1 MQRDGLDRAVGRARS
16 WTGSCWPPGVM
27 IRSVTAA
34 LLVSLGAA
42 ACAPPPS
49 DPGAPEDLDDLDD
62 VGDAED
68 AHDVSAFPDPPES
81 LVPVA
86 ATAVPVPGCVAH
98 ASLAGYSTWLFFTR
112 PDRPC
117 RGTAGSGVDMN
128 AIDELTRLIGTVP
141 AGGRIDGHIFS
152 ISVDAVAK
160 ALLDAQTRGV
170 DVRMSMDGDVAVSTD
185 TAKTSYLDQLANKV
199 YCTHSNNR
207 SCIATA
213 DDAISHTKLFTFST
227 ATAPDGAVSSNVV
240 WFGSANQTYA
250 SGARLYNNTVTVYG
264 EASLHTQLRAYLD
277 ELYAQRRHAD
287 YYDPDSGRGHLLA
300 AAADV
305 YASPE
310 VQTDLVVNRLDDIT
324 PDASCRIRVMQ
335 ASVRDSR
342 LDVVA
347 QLAKLKRGGCQIW
360 VVSDT
365 VEPAALSALRAA
377 GIPVRHMPIHDK
389 SFLVYAKFGS
399 AYQYRVY
406 SGSQNLSGS
415 AAHEY
420 DEIFV
425 KLAPET
431 SATHPIYDAY
441 YTHFNDAYNA
451 GTPL

>member
-1 MQRDGLDRAVGRARS
+1 M
-16 WTGSCWPPGVM
+16 TGTM
-27 IRSVTAA
+27 TRSVIAV

-42 ACAPPPS
+42 ACAAPDS
-49 DPGAPEDLDDLDD
+49 DPGAPEESDGIEETGAPGAAEER
-62 VGDAED
+62 GDAD
-68 AHDVSAFPDPPES
+68 DTHDVSVFPDPPDS
-81 LVPVA
+81 LLPVA
-86 ATAVPVPGCVAH
+86 ALATPVPGCVARATL
-98 ASLAGYSTWLFFTR
+98 ASYPTWFFFTR

-141 AGGRIDGHIFS
+141 AGGRIDGHIYS

-170 DVRMSMDGDVAVSTD
+170 DVRMSMDGDVATSTD
-185 TAKTSYLDQLANKV
+185 TARTNYLDKLAKRV
-199 YCTHSNNR
+199 YCKSANNR
-207 SCIATA
+207 SCISTA
-213 DDAISHTKLFTFST
+213 DDAISHTKLFTFSR
-227 ATAPDGAVSSNVV
+227 ATAPDGAVASNVV

-264 EASLHTQLRAYLD
+264 EASLYTQLRAYLD
-277 ELYAQRRHAD
+277 DLYAQRRRAD

-305 YASPE
+305 YVSPE

-335 ASVRDSR
+335 ASVRNSR

-347 QLAKLKRGGCQIW
+347 QLVKLKQGGCKIW

-365 VEPAALSALRAA
+365 VESSALAELRAA

-389 SFLVYAKFGS
+389 SFIVYAKFGS

-406 SGSQNLSGS
+406 SGSHNLSGS
-415 AAHEY
+415 AAHNY

-431 SATHPIYDAY
+431 GATHPIYDAY

-451 GTPL
+451 GAPL

>member
-1 MQRDGLDRAVGRARS
+1 MTRAVA
-16 WTGSCWPPGVM
+16 
-27 IRSVTAA
+27 AA
-34 LLVSLGAA
+34 LLVALGAA
-42 ACAPPPS
+42 ACVPPAS
-49 DPGAPEDLDDLDD
+49 DPGAAPEDVED
-62 VGDAED
+62 VGDDDDD
-68 AHDVSAFPDPPES
+68 ALASELPDPPES
-81 LVPVA
+81 LAPVA
-86 ATAVPVPGCVAH
+86 ATAVPSPGCVAH
-98 ASLAGYSTWLFFTR
+98 ASLAGHSTWFFFTR

-128 AIDELTRLIGTVP
+128 AVDELTRLIGTVP

-152 ISVDAVAK
+152 ISVDAVAR

-170 DVRMSMDGDVAVSTD
+170 DVRMSMDGGVASSTD
-185 TAKTSYLDQLANKV
+185 TAKTSYLDKLAKKV

-207 SCIATA
+207 SCISTA
-213 DDAISHTKLFTFST
+213 DGAISHTKLFTFST

-264 EASLHTQLRAYLD
+264 EASLYTQLRAYLD
-277 ELYAQRRHAD
+277 DLYAQRRYAD
-287 YYDPDSGRGHLLA
+287 YYDPASGRGHLLA
-300 AAADV
+300 AAADI

-310 VQTDLVVNRLDDIT
+310 TQTDLVVNRLDDIT

-347 QLAKLKRGGCQIW
+347 ELARLQRGGCRIW

-365 VEPAALSALRAA
+365 VEPDALDALKAA
-377 GIPVRHMPIHDK
+377 GIPVRRMPIHDK
-389 SFLVYAKFGS
+389 SFIVYAKYGA
-399 AYQYRVY
+399 AYQYRIY

-415 AAHEY
+415 AAHKY

-431 SATHPIYDAY
+431 GATHPVYDAY
-441 YTHFNDAYNA
+441 FTHFNDAYNA
-451 GTPL
+451 GTAL

>member
-1 MQRDGLDRAVGRARS
+1 MLEPS
-16 WTGSCWPPGVM
+16 GVM
-27 IRSVTAA
+27 TRSLAAA
-34 LLVSLGAA
+34 LLISLGTA
-42 ACAPPPS
+42 ACAEPPAE
-49 DPGAPEDLDDLDD
+49 PGGSSDDLGGVGGAESVDD
-62 VGDAED
+62 TEDVDDA
-68 AHDVSAFPDPPES
+68 SALPDPPES
-81 LVPVA
+81 LAPVA
-86 ATAVPVPGCVAH
+86 ALATPVPGCIAQ
-98 ASLAGYSTWLFFTR
+98 APLAGYPAWFFFTR

-117 RGTAGSGVDMN
+117 QGTAGSGVDMN

-141 AGGRIDGHIFS
+141 AGGRIDGHIYS

-170 DVRMSMDGDVAVSTD
+170 DVRMSMDGDVAASTD
-185 TAKTSYLDQLANKV
+185 SAKTSYLDKLANRV

-207 SCIATA
+207 SCISTA
-213 DDAISHTKLFTFST
+213 DGAISHTKLFTFST
-227 ATAPDGAVSSNVV
+227 ATAPDGVVSSNVV

-264 EASLHTQLRAYLD
+264 EASLYTQLRAYLGD
-277 ELYAQRRHAD
+277 LYAQRRLAD

-310 VQTDLVVNRLDDIT
+310 AETDLVVNRLDDIT
-324 PDASCRIRVMQ
+324 PDANCRVRVMQ

-347 QLAKLKRGGCQIW
+347 QLARLKQGGCQVW

-365 VEPAALSALRAA
+365 VEPDALAALHAA
-377 GIPVRHMPIHDK
+377 QIPVRHMPIHDK
-389 SFLVYAKFGS
+389 AFIVYGKFGG

-406 SGSQNLSGS
+406 SGSHNLSSG
-415 AAHEY
+415 AAHRY

-431 SATHPIYDAY
+431 GATHPIYDAY

-451 GTPL
+451 GTAL